1 MPPPTNPTT
10 ARASRFP
17 PEATDRTRPW
27 AVVPVKAP
35 HDAKTRLAPL
45 LDRDERALLVEHMLG
60 DVLEALAGSARIA
73 GILVVTPDERVARLA
88 ERLGAEVLDEE
99 QRIGLGPVD
108 EVDEIGQINQ
118 VNRAI
123 VQARD
128 HLCRKGAARMLVI
141 AGDLPLLS
149 PAAVDRL
156 VARAPASGPS
166 VVVASNTDR
175 TGTNALLCSPPG
187 VIEPSFG
194 PGSFDRHA
202 AAAREAGAGLATIAL
217 PELELDLDEPA
228 DVEALLRR
236 TRRTRRTG
244 RTEGADSFAAGGCRT
259 IRYLIELGAAERL
272 MPPQRAAEER

>member
-1 MPPPTNPTT
+1 
-10 ARASRFP
+10 
-17 PEATDRTRPW
+17 
-27 AVVPVKAP
+27 
-35 HDAKTRLAPL
+35 
-45 LDRDERALLVEHMLG
+45 
-60 DVLEALAGSARIA
+60 
-73 GILVVTPDERVARLA
+73 
-88 ERLGAEVLDEE
+88 
-99 QRIGLGPVD
+99 
-108 EVDEIGQINQ
+108 
-118 VNRAI
+118 
-123 VQARD
+123 
-128 HLCRKGAARMLVI
+128 MLVI

-202 AAAREAGAGLATIAL
+202 AAAREAGAGLVGIAL

-236 TRRTRRTG
+236 TRRTGRTG